1 MLPALLIAALVFLSV
16 VAFCLLVYYV
26 RREFF
31 LSTTQPSSQQF
42 AHQADWGGN
51 YKDTFPFRY
60 ETTMSPDAIV
70 KYSNPHGVS
79 VYTLTGF

>member
-16 VAFCLLVYYV
+16 VAFCLLVYFV

-31 LSTTQPSSQQF
+31 LSKRHPPSQQF
-42 AHQADWGGN
+42 AHQVHWGGN

-79 VYTLTGF
+79 VYALA